1 MGVHSCISRCSMRI
15 LALQAYKTVAS
26 KLGYGLTFIYGIDSA
41 DLLVRRTS
49 RPTSCC
55 LVA

>member
-1 MGVHSCISRCSMRI
+1 MHSCISRCSMRI